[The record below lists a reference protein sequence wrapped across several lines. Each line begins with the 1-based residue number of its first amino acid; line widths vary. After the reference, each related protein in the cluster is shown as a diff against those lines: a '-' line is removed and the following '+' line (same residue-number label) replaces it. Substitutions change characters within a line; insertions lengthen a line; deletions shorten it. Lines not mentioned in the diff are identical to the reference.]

1 MKLSEIQT
9 LWQIDSKIDKLNLGT
24 ESVRTSTLFQ
34 KYLDIRTSF
43 SLLLGKLKRE
53 RKCLYRQ
60 KWEFFAGKM
69 DDDEMD
75 VLGWEY
81 TGKKILK
88 QNLSIYLEADPALQ
102 DHDRRIEYADT
113 VVDYLD
119 RVLKQLGSRDW
130 QIRNTIQW
138 ESFIQG
144 VT

>member
-1 MKLSEIQT
+1 
-9 LWQIDSKIDKLNLGT
+9 
-24 ESVRTSTLFQ
+24 
-34 KYLDIRTSF
+34 
-43 SLLLGKLKRE
+43 
-53 RKCLYRQ
+53 
-60 KWEFFAGKM
+60 
-69 DDDEMD
+69 MD